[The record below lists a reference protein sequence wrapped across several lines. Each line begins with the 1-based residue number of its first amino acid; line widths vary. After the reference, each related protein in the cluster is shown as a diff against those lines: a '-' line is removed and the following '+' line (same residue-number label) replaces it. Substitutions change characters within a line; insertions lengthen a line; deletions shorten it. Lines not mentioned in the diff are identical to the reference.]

1 MCIPGT
7 NYRQITGHFK
17 NPDDPDDKSFEPHP
31 TDYPVV
37 ELEYPNTNASERFIL
52 LAPKD
57 PDHYNPIICLESTLH
72 TTVKHYL
79 TPAQQSM
86 FGTLPD
92 TDVADDDSSDDE
104 LPPPPSD
111 APSPPLSQVS
121 TPSSDTSAS
130 SSLSSHS
137 SLSLF
142 SNCSISSASSLSSIC
157 ALSSYARSASPFSPP
172 SIDYLRLLQ
181 RAIRKEDGPLFL
193 KVMTAI
199 NTLLALLKYPP
210 LPIDPFQP
218 VSTNKFLGMVR
229 SWPRIPSPVVQRIV
243 EEAYQRAVGPN
254 VDMLRRYEAFSS
266 EVYGELMPTFVTEV
280 FRATGL
286 TENSLF
292 VDLGSGVGNV
302 VLQASLE
309 TGCRSYGIELKP
321 GPAEL
326 AKSQLEQ
333 FKIRCKMWGVRM
345 GDVELERG
353 NMLESPRVD
362 QLVREADVVLVNN
375 KVFLEPLNEALR
387 QKFLDLKEGAIVVSL
402 KCLMGSV
409 RSTARERSSSPAL
422 KERNADDIGE
432 IFTVTARPYFPG
444 SVSWGGAGGEYF
456 LQRMNR
462 EDYARRKL
470 QFENSRAGSGRV
482 TRSRR

>member
-1 MCIPGT
+1 MQPLV
-7 NYRQITGHFK
+7 
-17 NPDDPDDKSFEPHP
+17 D
-31 TDYPVV
+31 
-37 ELEYPNTNASERFIL
+37 
-52 LAPKD
+52 
-57 PDHYNPIICLESTLH
+57 
-72 TTVKHYL
+72 YL

-92 TDVADDDSSDDE
+92 TAVTDDDSSDDE
-104 LPPPPSD
+104 FPPPPSD
-111 APSPPLSQVS
+111 APSPPLSHVS
-121 TPSSDTSAS
+121 TPSSDTSEC

-157 ALSSYARSASPFSPP
+157 ALSSYAQSASPFSQP

-181 RAIRKEDGPLFL
+181 RAIRKEDGPLFI
-193 KVMTAI
+193 KVITAI

-218 VSTNKFLGMVR
+218 VSTNKILGMVR
-229 SWPRIPSPVVQRIV
+229 TWPRIPSPVVQRIV

-266 EVYGELMPTFVTEV
+266 EVYGELMPTFVTDV

-292 VDLGSGVGNV
+292 LDLGSGVGNV

-309 TGCRSYGIELKP
+309 TGCRSYGIELMP

-333 FKIRCKMWGVRM
+333 FKMRCKMWGVRM
-345 GDVELERG
+345 GDVEI
-353 NMLESPRVD
+353 ESRRVD
-362 QLVREADVVLVNN
+362 QAPRMA
-375 KVFLEPLNEALR
+375 
-387 QKFLDLKEGAIVVSL
+387 G
-402 KCLMGSV
+402 
-409 RSTARERSSSPAL
+409 
-422 KERNADDIGE
+422 
-432 IFTVTARPYFPG
+432 RP
-444 SVSWGGAGGEYF
+444 
-456 LQRMNR
+456 
-462 EDYARRKL
+462 
-470 QFENSRAGSGRV
+470 SR
-482 TRSRR
+482 

>member
-1 MCIPGT
+1 
-7 NYRQITGHFK
+7 
-17 NPDDPDDKSFEPHP
+17 
-31 TDYPVV
+31 
-37 ELEYPNTNASERFIL
+37 
-52 LAPKD
+52 
-57 PDHYNPIICLESTLH
+57 
-72 TTVKHYL
+72 
-79 TPAQQSM
+79 M

-92 TDVADDDSSDDE
+92 TAVTDDDSSDDE
-104 LPPPPSD
+104 FPPPPSD
-111 APSPPLSQVS
+111 APSPPLSHVS
-121 TPSSDTSAS
+121 TPSSDTSEC

-157 ALSSYARSASPFSPP
+157 ALSSYAQSASPFSQP

-181 RAIRKEDGPLFL
+181 RAIRKEDGPLFI
-193 KVMTAI
+193 KVITAI

-218 VSTNKFLGMVR
+218 VSMNKILGMVR
-229 SWPRIPSPVVQRIV
+229 TWPRIPSPVVQRIV

-266 EVYGELMPTFVTEV
+266 EVYGELMPTFVTDV

-292 VDLGSGVGNV
+292 LDLGSGVGNV

-309 TGCRSYGIELKP
+309 TGCRSYGIELMP

-333 FKIRCKMWGVRM
+333 FKMRCKMWGVRM
-345 GDVELERG
+345 GDVELEKG
-353 NMLESPRVD
+353 NMLESRRVD

-375 KVFLEPLNEALR
+375 KVFLEPRKYTHFSFLSHAL
-387 QKFLDLKEGAIVVSL
+387 IV
-402 KCLMGSV
+402 
-409 RSTARERSSSPAL
+409 
-422 KERNADDIGE
+422 
-432 IFTVTARPYFPG
+432 IFA
-444 SVSWGGAGGEYF
+444 A
-456 LQRMNR
+456 Q
-462 EDYARRKL
+462 
-470 QFENSRAGSGRV
+470 
-482 TRSRR
+482 